1 MTYSLACN
9 DVMPGCDA
17 TFSAD
22 SDDELMTQVAT
33 HAAEGHG
40 ITDLTPEVLDAV
52 KAAVKQS

>member
-1 MTYSLACN
+1 MAFSLACN

-22 SDDELMTQVAT
+22 TDDELMAQVAA

-40 ITDLTPEVLDAV
+40 ITDITPEVLATV
-52 KAAVKQS
+52 QAAVKQS